1 MADEPPAPV
10 PAAAAEPEEPVPAA
24 DAAAEPEEAEAEER
38 DEEDLL
44 MERAQ
49 AVISR
54 VVEQEADPNPRLIH
68 TLATI
73 CDDQEARSAR
83 SPPLPSLSLFHL
95 RIPGARPLDW
105 FLVLALAIRSS
116 LPFPLSSTGE
126 FDLIG

>member
-54 VVEQEADPNPRLIH
+54 VVEQEADPTPRLIH

-83 SPPLPSLSLFHL
+83 SPPSLFHL

-116 LPFPLSSTGE
+116 LPSPLSSTGE